1 MSETHTRLLVV
12 DKAAIKP
19 EILQRLSVRSD
30 YERIA
35 AGEPIPSLTP
45 GTLLVLTSEQARVLV
60 TRQDSDADSNPDAIA
75 IVLWREALNTD
86 LDATLVD
93 HPMVVGVLDSSCLAD
108 TTYATLNVGLRRLQ
122 HMDGS
127 RAADMLERVLEIGR
141 ALSSEKDLDTLLDL
155 ILTYARDLTNADGAS
170 IYTLDANGK
179 LYFRLWQNFSTTA
192 RSSAQKTLVD
202 EYSSIAGYVA
212 RTGEVINVDEAY
224 EIPKTAPYR
233 FSPAVDSSI
242 GYRTRSMLTVP
253 LKNKS
258 DEVVGIL
265 QLINRKD
272 QLNVLLSTPKDV
284 ASHVFPFD
292 EQSQSVALALAG
304 QAGVALE
311 NSILYKDIERLFE
324 GFITAS
330 VKAIEARDPTTAG
343 HSFRVAGFTE
353 GLAVAVDRADG
364 DGLRDIGF
372 TREQMTEL
380 RYAALLHDFGKVG
393 VREEVLVKAKKL
405 YSHQLEIVE
414 QRFKYAR
421 VSKAREAYRQLIDL
435 QQERH
440 LSPEEFAARRRE
452 IEEMLASEG
461 KRLEDFLRIVLR
473 LNEPTVSQEMVPDD
487 LNAVA
492 EYKFPGED
500 GEELPLLQPFELK
513 DLSLAKGSLNAEE
526 WKEIKSHVTHTWEFL
541 RLIPWTKNLRRLPK
555 IAYAHHEKLD
565 GSGYPRGLTSAEIPI
580 QSKIMTI
587 ADIYDAL
594 TAPDRPYKAS
604 LPVEK
609 ALDILH
615 AEAREGKIDP
625 SLLKVFE
632 ESNTYMRTVENK

>member
-1 MSETHTRLLVV
+1 MSIIQTHLLVV
-12 DKAAIKP
+12 DQAAIEP
-19 EILQRLSVRSD
+19 EILQRLSVRSH
-30 YERIA
+30 YKRITA
-35 AGEPIPSLTP
+35 TESIPPLTP
-45 GTLLVLTSEQARVLV
+45 GTLLVLTPELARVLV
-60 TRQDSDADSNPDAIA
+60 ARQDSDADSNPDAIA
-75 IVLWREALNTD
+75 IVLWREALNID

-93 HPMVVGVLDSSCLAD
+93 HPMVVGVLDSSCPAA
-108 TTYATLNVGLRRLQ
+108 TTYATLNAGLRRLQ

-141 ALSSEKDLDTLLDL
+141 ALSSEKDLDMLLDL
-155 ILTYARDLTNADGAS
+155 ILTYARELTNADGAS
-170 IYTLDANGK
+170 IYTLDANEK

-192 RSSAQKTLVD
+192 RSNAQKTLVG
-202 EYSSIAGYVA
+202 EYSIAGYIA
-212 RTGEVINVDEAY
+212 RTGEVINVDDAY
-224 EIPKTAPYR
+224 EIPETAPYR

-253 LKNKS
+253 LKNKG
-258 DEVVGIL
+258 DEVVGVL

-272 QLNVLLSTPKDV
+272 QPNVLLSTPKDV

-353 GLAVAVDRADG
+353 GLALAVDRTDG
-364 DGLRDIGF
+364 DGLRDIAF
-372 TREQMTEL
+372 THEQMTEL

-405 YSHQLEIVE
+405 HSHQLELVK

-421 VSKAREAYRQLIDL
+421 ASTARQAYRQLLDM
-435 QQERH
+435 QQQRH
-440 LSPEEFAARRRE
+440 MDAEEFTARRQE
-452 IEEMLASEG
+452 VEDMLAKEG
-461 KRLEDFLRIVLR
+461 ERLDGFLSTVLR
-473 LNEPTVSQEMVPDD
+473 LNEPTVSREVVAGD
-487 LNAVA
+487 LSVVA
-492 EYKFPGED
+492 EYTFSDED
-500 GEELPLLQPFELK
+500 GQARSLLQSFEFANLT
-513 DLSLAKGSLNAEE
+513 LTRGSLDSEE
-526 WKEIKSHVTHTWEFL
+526 RAQIESHVSHTFSFL
-541 RLIPWTKNLRRLPK
+541 SLIPWTKDLLQLPE
-555 IAYAHHEKLD
+555 IAYSHHEKLD
-565 GSGYPRGLTSAEIPI
+565 GSGYPRGLTSAEIPT

-594 TAPDRPYKAS
+594 TARDRPYKLS
-604 LPVEK
+604 LSAEK

-615 AEAREGKIDP
+615 AEARQGKVDP
-625 SLLKVFE
+625 HLLKVFV
-632 ESNTYMRTVENK
+632 ESNAYVLTG

>member
-1 MSETHTRLLVV
+1 MSETQTRLLVV
-12 DKAAIKP
+12 DKAAIEP
-19 EILQRLSVRSD
+19 EILQRLSVRSH

-35 AGEPIPSLTP
+35 AAEPIPSLTP
-45 GTLLVLTSEQARVLV
+45 GTLLVLTPELARVLV
-60 TRQDSDADSNPDAIA
+60 TRQASEADSNPDAIA

-93 HPMVVGVLDSSCLAD
+93 HPMIVGVLDSSCPAD
-108 TTYATLNVGLRRLQ
+108 TTYATLNAGLRRLQ

-179 LYFRLWQNFSTTA
+179 LYFRLWQNFSTSA
-192 RSSAQKTLVD
+192 RSNAQKTLVG
-202 EYSSIAGYVA
+202 EYSIAGYIA
-212 RTGEVINVDEAY
+212 RTGEVINVDDAY
-224 EIPKTAPYR
+224 EIPETAPYR

-258 DEVVGIL
+258 DEVVGVL

-272 QLNVLLSTPKDV
+272 QPNVLLSTPKDV

-353 GLAVAVDRADG
+353 GLALAVDRADG

-393 VREEVLVKAKKL
+393 VREDVLVKAKKL
-405 YSHQLEIVE
+405 YPHQLELVK

-421 VSKAREAYRQLIDL
+421 ASTVQQAYRQLLDM
-435 QQERH
+435 QQQRH
-440 LSPEEFAARRRE
+440 MDAEEFAARRQE
-452 IEEMLASEG
+452 VEDMLAKEG
-461 KRLEDFLRIVLR
+461 ERLEGFLSIVLR
-473 LNEPTVSQEMVPDD
+473 LNEPTVSREVVPSD
-487 LNAVA
+487 LNVVA
-492 EYKFPGED
+492 EYTFPDED
-500 GEELPLLQPFELK
+500 GQAGSLLQSFEFANLM
-513 DLSLAKGSLNAEE
+513 LTRGSLDSEE
-526 WKEIKSHVTHTWEFL
+526 RTQIESHVSHTFSFL
-541 RLIPWTKNLRRLPK
+541 SLIPWTKDLSRLPE
-555 IAYAHHEKLD
+555 IAYSHHEKLD

-594 TAPDRPYKAS
+594 TARDRPYKAS

-615 AEAREGKIDP
+615 AEAREGKVDP
-625 SLLKVFE
+625 HLLKVFV
-632 ESNTYMRTVENK
+632 ESNAYVLTS

>member
-1 MSETHTRLLVV
+1 MPETHTRLLVV
-12 DKAAIKP
+12 DQAAIEP

-35 AGEPIPSLTP
+35 AGAPIPLLTP
-45 GTLLVLTSEQARVLV
+45 GTLLVLIPEQARVLI
-60 TRQDSDADSNPDAIA
+60 TRQDSDTDSNPDAIA

-122 HMDGS
+122 HRDGP

-179 LYFRLWQNFSTTA
+179 LYFRLWQNFSTSA
-192 RSSAQKTLVD
+192 RSSAQKTLVG
-202 EYSSIAGYVA
+202 EYSIAGYVA
-212 RTGEVINVDEAY
+212 RTGEVINVDDAY

-272 QLNVLLSTPKDV
+272 QPNVLLSTPKDV

-292 EQSQSVALALAG
+292 EQSQSIALALAG

-393 VREEVLVKAKKL
+393 VREQVLVKGKKL
-405 YSHQLEIVE
+405 YSHQLETIK
-414 QRFKYAR
+414 QRFKYAGATI
-421 VSKAREAYRQLIDL
+421 ARESYRKLIDL
-435 QQERH
+435 QQQQQ
-440 LSPEEFAARRRE
+440 LSPEEFAARRCE
-452 IEEMLASEG
+452 MEEMLASEG
-461 KRLEDFLRIVLR
+461 EQLEEFLQVVLR
-473 LNEPTVSQEMVPDD
+473 MNEPTVSRETISGD
-487 LNAVA
+487 LEAVE
-492 EYKFPGED
+492 EYKFPGEN

-541 RLIPWTKNLRRLPK
+541 SLIPWTKNLRLLPE

-565 GSGYPRGLTSAEIPI
+565 GSGYPRRLTSAEIPI

-615 AEAREGKIDP
+615 AEAREGKVDP

>member
-1 MSETHTRLLVV
+1 MSIIQTHLLVV
-12 DKAAIKP
+12 DQAAIEP
-19 EILQRLSVRSD
+19 EILQRLSVRSH
-30 YERIA
+30 YRRITA
-35 AGEPIPSLTP
+35 AESIPPLTP
-45 GTLLVLTSEQARVLV
+45 GTLLVLTPELARVLV
-60 TRQDSDADSNPDAIA
+60 ARQDSDADSNPDAIA
-75 IVLWREALNTD
+75 IVLWREALNID
-86 LDATLVD
+86 LDATLID
-93 HPMVVGVLDSSCLAD
+93 HPMVVGVLDSSCPAA
-108 TTYATLNVGLRRLQ
+108 TTYATLNAGLRRLQ

-179 LYFRLWQNFSTTA
+179 LYFRLWQNFSTSA
-192 RSSAQKTLVD
+192 RSSAQKTLVG
-202 EYSSIAGYVA
+202 EYSIAGYIA
-212 RTGEVINVDEAY
+212 RSGEVINVDDAY
-224 EIPKTAPYR
+224 EIPETAPYR

-253 LKNKS
+253 LKNKG
-258 DEVVGIL
+258 DEVVGVL

-272 QLNVLLSTPKDV
+272 QPNVLLSTPKDV

-353 GLAVAVDRADG
+353 GLALAVDRTDG
-364 DGLRDIGF
+364 DGLRDIAF

-393 VREEVLVKAKKL
+393 VREDVLVKAKKL
-405 YSHQLEIVE
+405 HSHQLELVK

-421 VSKAREAYRQLIDL
+421 ASTARQAYRQLLDM
-435 QQERH
+435 QQQRH
-440 LSPEEFAARRRE
+440 MDAEEFTARRQE
-452 IEEMLASEG
+452 VEDMLAKEG
-461 KRLEDFLRIVLR
+461 ERLDGFLSTVLR
-473 LNEPTVSQEMVPDD
+473 LNEPTVSREVVAGD
-487 LNAVA
+487 LSVVA
-492 EYKFPGED
+492 EYTFSDED
-500 GEELPLLQPFELK
+500 GQARSLLQSFEFANLT
-513 DLSLAKGSLNAEE
+513 LTRGSLDSEE
-526 WKEIKSHVTHTWEFL
+526 RAQIESHVSHTFSFL
-541 RLIPWTKNLRRLPK
+541 SLIPWTKNLSQLPE
-555 IAYAHHEKLD
+555 IAYSHHEKLD
-565 GSGYPRGLTSAEIPI
+565 GSGYPRGFTSAEIPT

-594 TAPDRPYKAS
+594 TARDRPYKLS
-604 LPVEK
+604 LSAEK

-615 AEAREGKIDP
+615 AEARQGKVDP
-625 SLLKVFE
+625 HLLKVFV
-632 ESNTYMRTVENK
+632 ESNAYVLTG

>member
-1 MSETHTRLLVV
+1 MFDTQTRLLVV
-12 DKAAIKP
+12 DQAAIEP
-19 EILQRLSVRSD
+19 EILQRLSVRSH

-35 AGEPIPSLTP
+35 AAEPIPSLTP
-45 GTLLVLTSEQARVLV
+45 GTLLVLTPELARVLV
-60 TRQDSDADSNPDAIA
+60 TRQASEADSNPDAIA

-93 HPMVVGVLDSSCLAD
+93 HPMIVGVLDSSCPAD
-108 TTYATLNVGLRRLQ
+108 TTYATLNAGLRRLQ

-141 ALSSEKDLDTLLDL
+141 ALSSEKDLNALLDL
-155 ILTYARDLTNADGAS
+155 ILTYARELTNADGAS
-170 IYTLDANGK
+170 IYTRDANGK
-179 LYFRLWQNFSTTA
+179 LNFRFWQNFSTTA
-192 RSSAQKTLVD
+192 RSSAQKTLVG
-202 EYSSIAGYVA
+202 EYSIAGYVA
-212 RTGEVINVDEAY
+212 RTGEVINVHDAY
-224 EIPKTAPYR
+224 EIPETAPYR
-233 FSPAVDSSI
+233 FSRAVDSSI

-253 LKNKS
+253 LKNKG
-258 DEVVGIL
+258 DEVVGVL

-292 EQSQSVALALAG
+292 EQNESVALALAG

-330 VKAIEARDPTTAG
+330 VQAIEARDPTTAG

-353 GLAVAVDRADG
+353 ELAQAVDRADG
-364 DGLRDIGF
+364 DGLRDIAF

-393 VREEVLVKAKKL
+393 VREDVLVKAKKL
-405 YSHQLEIVE
+405 HSHQLELVK

-421 VSKAREAYRQLIDL
+421 ASTVRQAYCQLLDM
-435 QQERH
+435 QQQRH
-440 LSPEEFAARRRE
+440 MDAEEFAARRQE
-452 IEEMLASEG
+452 VEDMLAKEG
-461 KRLEDFLRIVLR
+461 ERLDGFLSTVLR
-473 LNEPTVSQEMVPDD
+473 LNEPTVSREVVSGD
-487 LNAVA
+487 LNVVA
-492 EYKFPGED
+492 EYTFPDDD
-500 GEELPLLQPFELK
+500 GQARSLLQPFEFANLT
-513 DLSLAKGSLNAEE
+513 LVRGSLDSEE
-526 WKEIKSHVTHTWEFL
+526 RAQIESHVSHTFSFL
-541 RLIPWTKNLRRLPK
+541 SLIPWTKELSQLPE

-565 GSGYPRGLTSAEIPI
+565 GSGYPRGLTTTEIPT

-594 TAPDRPYKAS
+594 TARDRPYKQS
-604 LPVEK
+604 LSAEK

-615 AEAREGKIDP
+615 AEAQEGKLDP
-625 SLLKVFE
+625 HLLKVFV
-632 ESNTYMRTVENK
+632 ESNAYVVTS

>member
-1 MSETHTRLLVV
+1 MSETQTRLLVV
-12 DKAAIKP
+12 DEAAIEP
-19 EILQRLSVRSD
+19 EILQRLSVRSH

-35 AGEPIPSLTP
+35 ATEPIPPLTP
-45 GTLLVLTSEQARVLV
+45 GTLLVLTPELARVLV
-60 TRQDSDADSNPDAIA
+60 TRQDSDADSNLNAIA

-93 HPMVVGVLDSSCLAD
+93 HPMVVGVLDSSCPVD
-108 TTYATLNVGLRRLQ
+108 TTYATLNAGLRRLQ

-170 IYTLDANGK
+170 IYTLDGNGK
-179 LYFRLWQNFSTTA
+179 LYFRLWQNFSTSA
-192 RSSAQKTLVD
+192 RSNAQKTLVG
-202 EYSSIAGYVA
+202 EYSIAGYIA
-212 RTGEVINVDEAY
+212 RTGEVINVDDAY
-224 EIPKTAPYR
+224 EIPETAPYR

-258 DEVVGIL
+258 DEVVGVL

-272 QLNVLLSTPKDV
+272 QPNVLLSTPKDV

-353 GLAVAVDRADG
+353 GLALAVDRADG

-393 VREEVLVKAKKL
+393 VREDVLVKAKKL
-405 YSHQLEIVE
+405 YPHQLELVK

-421 VSKAREAYRQLIDL
+421 ASTARQAYYQLLDM
-435 QQERH
+435 QQQRH
-440 LSPEEFAARRRE
+440 MDAEEFTARRQE
-452 IEEMLASEG
+452 VEDMLAKEG
-461 KRLEDFLRIVLR
+461 ERLDGFLSIVLR
-473 LNEPTVSQEMVPDD
+473 LNEPTVSREVVPSD
-487 LNAVA
+487 LNVVA
-492 EYKFPGED
+492 EYSFSDED
-500 GEELPLLQPFELK
+500 GQARSLLQSFEFANLM
-513 DLSLAKGSLNAEE
+513 LTRGSLDSEE
-526 WKEIKSHVTHTWEFL
+526 RAQIESHVSHTFSFL
-541 RLIPWTKNLRRLPK
+541 SLIPWTKDLSRLPE
-555 IAYAHHEKLD
+555 IAYSHHEKLD
-565 GSGYPRGLTSAEIPI
+565 GSGYPRGLTGAEIPI

-594 TAPDRPYKAS
+594 TARDRPYKAS

-609 ALDILH
+609 SLDILH
-615 AEAREGKIDP
+615 AEAREGKVDP
-625 SLLKVFE
+625 HLLKVFV
-632 ESNTYMRTVENK
+632 ESNAYVLTS

>member
-1 MSETHTRLLVV
+1 MPETHTRLLVV
-12 DKAAIKP
+12 DQAAIEP

-35 AGEPIPSLTP
+35 AGAPIPLLTP
-45 GTLLVLTSEQARVLV
+45 GTLLVLIPEQARVLI
-60 TRQDSDADSNPDAIA
+60 TRQDSDTDSNPDAIA

-122 HMDGS
+122 HRDGP

-179 LYFRLWQNFSTTA
+179 LYFRLWQNFSTSA
-192 RSSAQKTLVD
+192 RSSAQKTLVGK
-202 EYSSIAGYVA
+202 YSIAGYVA
-212 RTGEVINVDEAY
+212 RTGEVINVDDAY

-272 QLNVLLSTPKDV
+272 QPNVLLSTPKDV

-292 EQSQSVALALAG
+292 EQSQSIALALAG

-393 VREEVLVKAKKL
+393 VREQVLVKGKKL
-405 YSHQLEIVE
+405 YSHQLETIK
-414 QRFKYAR
+414 QRFKYAGATI
-421 VSKAREAYRQLIDL
+421 ARESYRKLIDL
-435 QQERH
+435 QQQQQ

-452 IEEMLASEG
+452 MEEMLASEG
-461 KRLEDFLRIVLR
+461 EQLEEFLQVVLR
-473 LNEPTVSQEMVPDD
+473 MNEPTVSRETISGD
-487 LNAVA
+487 LEAVE
-492 EYKFPGED
+492 EYKFPGEN

-541 RLIPWTKNLRRLPK
+541 SLIPWTKNLRLLPE

-565 GSGYPRGLTSAEIPI
+565 GSGYPRRLTSAEIPI

-615 AEAREGKIDP
+615 AEAREGKVDP